1 MLPLVLALVLPHA
14 AVQDAAVAAAAAKK
28 PYSFKGAQF
37 YGGIVASIEGQ
48 DAWQY
53 MTKWARTNAGSFQNP
68 VNRLNAA
75 FAGLQWSSVS
85 GQTKPS
91 LGLRM
96 GEFSQR
102 IVRPPKDYLELVI
115 FG

>member
-1 MLPLVLALVLPHA
+1 MPFP
-14 AVQDAAVAAAAAKK
+14 AVQDKAVAAAAAKK
-28 PYSFKGAQF
+28 PFSFGASKF
-37 YGGIVASIEGQ
+37 YGSKVASIDGV
-48 DAWQY
+48 DAWKY
-53 MTKWARTNAGSFQNP
+53 MTKWARLSAGSFHNP

-85 GQTKPS
+85 GQTRPS

-102 IVRPPKDYLELVI
+102 IVRPPKDYIEIVA